1 MISMTKKIPIVC
13 LVGPTGAGKT
23 AASTN
28 LSQTFSG
35 GVVNLDSRQVYRD
48 FPIITAQPTPE
59 EQSVCPH
66 KLYGFL
72 RTEDKIDAGKF
83 IDMASDAIYQTR
95 DEGLL
100 PLLVGGTG
108 LYLKALLEGL
118 AQIPRIDQ
126 SYTDDAEAEMLERG
140 SVAMHE
146 ELVEIDPEYAAKI
159 HENDRQRICRALA
172 VFRATNHT
180 FSWWHKQPMTP
191 TPFRGIRLGI
201 DVTLEEL
208 TPLLALRIDLML
220 EAGAIQEAEAALVH
234 NDDPKSFGWSGIGC
248 AELYQYITGKISM
261 DECKALWL
269 KNTRAYA
276 KRQLTW
282 FRKDKEII
290 WVKPKDFET
299 MNREVRRFLTD

>member
-1 MISMTKKIPIVC
+1 MSKKIPIVC

-23 AASTN
+23 AASFN
-28 LSQTFSG
+28 LSRTFNG

-48 FPIITAQPTPE
+48 FPIITAQPTAE
-59 EQSVCPH
+59 EQQVCPH

-72 RTEDKIDAGKF
+72 KTEDKIDVGKF
-83 IDMASDAIYQTR
+83 MDMGTEAILQTR

-108 LYLKALLEGL
+108 FYLKALLEGL

-126 SYTDDAEAEMLERG
+126 SYTDVAEAEMAERG
-140 SVAMHE
+140 SAPMHE
-146 ELVEIDPEYAAKI
+146 DLTQIDPDYAAKI
-159 HENDRQRICRALA
+159 HFNDSQRICRALA
-172 VFRATNHT
+172 VYRATGKT
-180 FSWWHKQPMTP
+180 FTWWHAQPMTP

-201 DVTLEEL
+201 DVSLDEL
-208 TPLLALRIDLML
+208 TPLLGKRIDLMI
-220 EAGAIQEAEAALVH
+220 EAGAIEEAREALQH
-234 NDDPKSFGWSGIGC
+234 NNDPESSGWSGIGC
-248 AELYQYITGKISM
+248 AELYQYITGAMSL
-261 DECKALWL
+261 DDCKTLWL

-299 MNREVRRFLTD
+299 MNREVTRFLAE

>member
-1 MISMTKKIPIVC
+1 MSKQIPIVC

-23 AASTN
+23 AASTH
-28 LSQTFSG
+28 LSRTFHG

-48 FPIITAQPTPE
+48 FPIITAQPTAE
-59 EQSVCPH
+59 EQQVCPH

-72 RTEDKIDAGKF
+72 ETSAKIDAGKF
-83 IDMASDAIYQTR
+83 MEMATAAIKQTC

-108 LYLKALLEGL
+108 FYLKALLEGL

-126 SYTDDAEAEMLERG
+126 SYTDVAEAELEERG
-140 SVAMHE
+140 SAAMHE
-146 ELVEIDPEYAAKI
+146 LLVSIDPDYAAKI

-172 VFRATNHT
+172 VYRATGKT
-180 FSWWHKQPMTP
+180 FTWWHGQPLTP
-191 TPFRGIRLGI
+191 TPFRGVRLGI
-201 DVTLEEL
+201 DVTLDEL
-208 TPLLALRIDLML
+208 TPLLGKRIDLMI
-220 EAGAIQEAEAALVH
+220 EAGAIEEAKNALQY
-234 NDDPKSFGWSGIGC
+234 NDDPTSPGWSGIGC
-248 AELYQYITGKISM
+248 AELYQYITGKMSL

-282 FRKDKEII
+282 FRKDKEVI
-290 WVKPKDFET
+290 WVKPDDFET
-299 MNREVRRFLTD
+299 MNKEVRAFLSN